1 MPNLFTNNA
10 TATLPSS
17 ITSSATSITVT
28 SGQGAAFPTT
38 SSGTFYVTLFNSGG
52 TYEIAKC
59 TGRTGDTFTVVR
71 GQEGTSASA
80 FASGDKMD
88 LRITA
93 AGLNNF
99 AQYDQ
104 INTFTAAN
112 TFTSTVTSSG
122 ATLVG
127 SWAGAPTFSGAV
139 VLSGTPSFTS
149 GAALNTGTYSGNATF
164 SGNLTLTGV
173 TAVNNQ
179 MNVAASTKVSLNSG
193 LNLSHNGTNGLVDL
207 ATGDMLVR
215 TAGGSTLFTF
225 SNTSGN
231 FTALGN
237 LVANSGS
244 STMTVK
250 PTGLLFPDN
259 TTQTTSALGTNLVV
273 LTSSTTWTVPAGV
286 NKILVGVWG
295 AGGGGGGGSGYN
307 SITGGMGGGGAVG
320 VALITGLTPGTGIGV
335 TVGTGGAGGTGS
347 NIYQTAGA
355 AGGTSSFG
363 SVATNGTV
371 YISCTGGTG
380 GAGGAGW
387 TGIPST
393 PGVATFTGVAS
404 KLGQVSN
411 NSINGI
417 SPYLTDYTNVSANG
431 VMGGAYG
438 VSPNAASTEGG
449 GGGAGFSSGGTGGG
463 TSNITGNQSFG
474 PGAQGGTNSGLTG
487 GSGGSPGGSGG
498 SGTYGGGGG
507 GGGGGG
513 VVIWY

>member
-28 SGQGAAFPTT
+28 SGQGAAFPATG
-38 SSGTFYVTLFNSGG
+38 SGTFYATLFNSGG
-52 TYEIAKC
+52 TYEIIKC

-99 AQYDQ
+99 PQLDGA
-104 INTFTAAN
+104 NTFTAAN
-112 TFTSTVTSSG
+112 TFSSTVTSSS
-122 ATLVG
+122 ATLAG
-127 SWAGAPTFSGAV
+127 SWAGTPTFSGAV
-139 VLSGTPSFTS
+139 VFSGTPSFTA

-164 SGNLTLTGV
+164 SGNLTLSGV

-193 LNLSHNGTNGLVDL
+193 TNLSHNGTNGLVDL
-207 ATGDMLVR
+207 ATGDLLVR

-231 FTALGN
+231 FTSLGN

-244 STMTVK
+244 SVMTVK

-259 TTQTTSALGTNLVV
+259 TTQITSALGTNLVV
-273 LTSSTTWTVPAGV
+273 LTSSTTWTIPAGV
-286 NKILVGVWG
+286 TKVIVGVWG
-295 AGGGGGGGSGYN
+295 AGGGGQGGAGYGFA
-307 SITGGMGGGGAVG
+307 SGGGGGLG
-320 VALITGLTPGTGIGV
+320 VALVTGLTPLGTVTV
-335 TVGTGGAGGTGS
+335 TVGTGGNGGYYPSTSG
-347 NIYQTAGA
+347 T

-363 SVATNGTV
+363 S
-371 YISCTGGTG
+371 YISCTGGASG
-380 GAGGAGW
+380 GAGAAAG
-387 TGIPST
+387 I
-393 PGVATFTGVAS
+393 ATFSGSGCTKLATGSAS
-404 KLGQVSN
+404 QLIAVN
-411 NSINGI
+411 NV
-417 SPYLTDYTNVSANG
+417 L
-431 VMGGAYG
+431 GGAAG
-438 VSPNAASTEGG
+438 INAGGG
-449 GGGAGFSSGGTGGG
+449 GGGAGFSSGGNGGYG
-463 TSNITGNQSFG
+463 GINAGLPAYG
-474 PGAQGGTNSGLTG
+474 PGNAGSANGGTNNWG
-487 GSGGSPGGSGG
+487 GGNGGSPGGTGG
-498 SGTYGGGGG
+498 AYVGGIGENYGGGGA
-507 GGGGGG
+507 GGGG